1 MNKIIIP
8 SILIVISLALVVGVL
23 TYSNDDTVITEEVE
37 IETSEISETESDI
50 NQITTPSP
58 EPEPV
63 STPTASQTG
72 LGFSVNVSGD
82 MHDKSFFTISGTIP
96 DQPRHLTGTIRT
108 GEGNTLKIVYLFQIE
123 LDNGINVFEEKVG
136 ISEDFLWQ
144 EDTTYVVSIN
154 HGEIIKEIEFYR
166 GTESNNFNDSVVPIV

>member
-1 MNKIIIP
+1 MKTIFA
-8 SILIVISLALVVGVL
+8 VIMLAVL
-23 TYSNDDTVITEEVE
+23 AVSVIGLLFVDTTTDTQKT
-37 IETSEISETESDI
+37 ETSISEPVIIEPVSEPT
-50 NQITTPSP
+50 P

-63 STPTASQTG
+63 SIPTTSQTG
-72 LGFSVNVSGD
+72 LGFMINVSGD
-82 MHDKSFFTISGTIP
+82 MHDNSFFTISGTIP

-108 GEGNTLKIVYLFQIE
+108 GEDNTLKIVYVFQME
-123 LDNGINVFEEKVG
+123 LDNGINVFEKKVG

-144 EDTTYVVSIN
+144 EDTTYIVSIN